1 MLVHI
6 NWGKTFCILMGKKV
20 IWGKH
25 MMMNHLRIQRFA
37 FTVFFFFIQLL
48 WHIFQKI
55 FEVYF
60 LSSLLCISQNC
71 SYMQANSSFSVQ
83 MNKCLKPGRKMHR
96 HLVCLFSSC
105 FLTVLSFVF
114 SVTTNAFWIKLL
126 FLPENTCYICGL
138 KFKCRL
144 IMDINVTVIW
154 GFWWFLWA
162 VLCAQIYPKSP
173 TKIWL
178 NVP

>member
-1 MLVHI
+1 MYSNGEKGDMRETHDDES
-6 NWGKTFCILMGKKV
+6 
-20 IWGKH
+20 
-25 MMMNHLRIQRFA
+25 FA
-37 FTVFFFFIQLL
+37 DSKICFYSLFVFIQLL

>member
-6 NWGKTFCILMGKKV
+6 NWGKTFCILMGKRWYEGNTWWWIICGFKDLLLQFV
-20 IWGKH
+20 CF
-25 MMMNHLRIQRFA
+25 L
-37 FTVFFFFIQLL
+37 IQLL
-48 WHIFQKI
+48 WPIFQKI

-71 SYMQANSSFSVQ
+71 SYMQANSSFFVQ
-83 MNKCLKPGRKMHR
+83 MNKCLKPGRKMLR
-96 HLVCLFSSC
+96 RLVCLFSSC
-105 FLTVLSFVF
+105 FLTVLSFMF
-114 SVTTNAFWIKLL
+114 SVTTNTFGIKLL

-154 GFWWFLWA
+154 GFWWFLRA

>member
-1 MLVHI
+1 MYS
-6 NWGKTFCILMGKKV
+6 NGEKV

-37 FTVFFFFIQLL
+37 FTVCLFFNSIALAHFSKDFWSLFSQ
-48 WHIFQKI
+48 F
-55 FEVYF
+55 
-60 LSSLLCISQNC
+60 SSLHFPKLLIH
-71 SYMQANSSFSVQ
+71 AGKFKFFVQ
-83 MNKCLKPGRKMHR
+83 MNKCLKPGRKMLR
-96 HLVCLFSSC
+96 RLVCLFSSC
-105 FLTVLSFVF
+105 FLTVLSFMF
-114 SVTTNAFWIKLL
+114 LVTTNAFGIKLL

-154 GFWWFLWA
+154 GFWWFLRA